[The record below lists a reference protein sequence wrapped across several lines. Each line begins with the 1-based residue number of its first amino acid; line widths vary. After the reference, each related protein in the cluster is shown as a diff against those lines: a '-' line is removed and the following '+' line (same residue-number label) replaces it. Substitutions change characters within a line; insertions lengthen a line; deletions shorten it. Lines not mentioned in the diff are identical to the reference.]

1 MNKLALIFTATLVL
15 ISTHTFAV
23 GDAALGQIK
32 AATCIGCHGV
42 NGNSVVPSFPK
53 LAGQSED
60 YLLKQLQDFKS
71 SARIDG
77 MMAGIVAPL
86 TDTDMAN
93 LAAYYAAQTVSQ
105 GVAKKDANIALGQK
119 IYRGGK
125 KETGVTACIACH
137 GPQGKGIPAAGF
149 PALSSQHAAYVS
161 KQLKLFRQDS
171 INAQTGV
178 NNPSRANDYEG
189 MMINFTKSLTNAE
202 IDAVSEYIA
211 GLH

>member
-1 MNKLALIFTATLVL
+1 MNKLLLIFTTTLVL
-15 ISTHTFAV
+15 ISTHTFAA
-23 GDAALGQIK
+23 GNAALGQVK

-42 NGNSVVPSFPK
+42 NGNSMVPSFPK
-53 LAGQSED
+53 LAGQSEG

-71 SARIDG
+71 GARVDG
-77 MMAGIVAPL
+77 MMTGIVAPL
-86 TDTDMAN
+86 EGADMAN

-105 GVAKKDANIALGQK
+105 GVAKKGANIALGQK

-125 KETGVTACIACH
+125 KETSVIACIACH
-137 GPQGKGIPAAGF
+137 GPQGKGIPSAGF
-149 PALSSQHAAYVS
+149 PALSSQHAVYTA
-161 KQLKLFRQDS
+161 KQLKAFRQDS

-178 NNPSRANDYEG
+178 NKPSRANDYEG
-189 MMINFTKSLTNAE
+189 MMINFTKSLTNVE

>member
-1 MNKLALIFTATLVL
+1 MNKLALIFTATLIL
-15 ISTHTFAV
+15 ISTNTFAV
-23 GDAALGQIK
+23 GDAALGQAK
-32 AATCIGCHGV
+32 AVTCIGCHGV
-42 NGNSVVPSFPK
+42 NGNSMVPSFPK
-53 LAGQSED
+53 LAGQSEI

-71 SARIDG
+71 GARIDG
-77 MMAGIVAPL
+77 MMTGMVAPL
-86 TDTDMAN
+86 TDADMAN
-93 LAAYYAAQTVSQ
+93 LAAYYAAQSVSK

-125 KETGVTACIACH
+125 KETNVTACIACH
-137 GPQGKGIPAAGF
+137 GPQGKGIPSAGF

-178 NNPSRANDYEG
+178 SNPSRANDYEG

>member
-1 MNKLALIFTATLVL
+1 MNKLALAFITVLTLA
-15 ISTHTFAV
+15 STHTIAA
-23 GDAALGQIK
+23 GDAAQGQAK

-53 LAGQSED
+53 LASQSEA
-60 YLLKQLQDFKS
+60 YLLKQLRDFKS
-71 SARIDG
+71 GARVDA
-77 MMAGIVAPL
+77 MMAGMVAPL

-93 LAAYYAAQTVSQ
+93 LSAYYAAQTVTQ
-105 GVAKKDANIALGQK
+105 GVAKKDANIALGEK

-125 KETGVTACIACH
+125 KDTGVTACIACH
-137 GPQGKGIPAAGF
+137 GPQGKGIPSAGF
-149 PALSSQHAAYVS
+149 PALSSQHATYVAT
-161 KQLKLFRQDS
+161 QLKAFRQDS
-171 INAQTGV
+171 INAQTGDSQ
-178 NNPSRANDYEG
+178 PSRTNDYEG

>member
-1 MNKLALIFTATLVL
+1 MNKLLLIFTTTLVL
-15 ISTHTFAV
+15 ISTHTFAA
-23 GDAALGQIK
+23 GNAALGQVK

-42 NGNSVVPSFPK
+42 NGNSMVPSFPK
-53 LAGQSED
+53 LAGQSEG

-71 SARIDG
+71 GARVDG
-77 MMAGIVAPL
+77 MMTGIVAPL
-86 TDTDMAN
+86 EGADMAN

-125 KETGVTACIACH
+125 KETSVIACIACH
-137 GPQGKGIPAAGF
+137 GPQGKGIPSAGF
-149 PALSSQHAAYVS
+149 PALSSQHAVYTA
-161 KQLKLFRQDS
+161 KQLKAFRQDS

-178 NNPSRANDYEG
+178 NKPSRANDYEG
-189 MMINFTKSLTNAE
+189 MMINFTKSLTNVE

>member
-1 MNKLALIFTATLVL
+1 MNKLALVFSTVLALV
-15 ISTHTFAV
+15 STHTLAA
-23 GDAALGQIK
+23 GDIAIGQAK

-60 YLLKQLQDFKS
+60 YLLKELKDFKS
-71 SARIDG
+71 GARIDA
-77 MMAGIVAPL
+77 MMAGIVAAL
-86 TDTDMAN
+86 SESDMQN
-93 LAAYYAAQTVSQ
+93 IAAYYAAQKTTP
-105 GVAKKDANIALGQK
+105 GVARQDANLALGQK

-125 KETGVTACIACH
+125 KDTGVTACIACH

-149 PALSSQHAAYVS
+149 PVLSSQHAVYVA

-171 INAQTGV
+171 INAQTGA
-178 NNPSRANDYEG
+178 NEPSRANDYEG

-211 GLH
+211 GLN

>member
-1 MNKLALIFTATLVL
+1 MNKLALAFITVLTLA
-15 ISTHTFAV
+15 STHTIAA
-23 GDAALGQIK
+23 GDAAQGQAK

-53 LAGQSED
+53 LAGQSEA
-60 YLLKQLQDFKS
+60 YLLKQLRDFKS
-71 SARIDG
+71 GARADA
-77 MMAGIVAPL
+77 MMAGMVAPL

-93 LAAYYAAQTVSQ
+93 LSAYYAAQTVTQ
-105 GVAKKDANIALGQK
+105 GVAKKDANIALGEK

-125 KETGVTACIACH
+125 KDTGVTACIACH
-137 GPQGKGIPAAGF
+137 GPQGKGIPSAGF
-149 PALSSQHAAYVS
+149 PALSSQHATYVAT
-161 KQLKLFRQDS
+161 QLKAFRQDS
-171 INAQTGV
+171 INAQTGDSQ
-178 NNPSRANDYEG
+178 PSRTNDYEG

>member
-1 MNKLALIFTATLVL
+1 M
-15 ISTHTFAV
+15 
-23 GDAALGQIK
+23 
-32 AATCIGCHGV
+32 
-42 NGNSVVPSFPK
+42 
-53 LAGQSED
+53 
-60 YLLKQLQDFKS
+60 
-71 SARIDG
+71 
-77 MMAGIVAPL
+77 
-86 TDTDMAN
+86 
-93 LAAYYAAQTVSQ
+93 
-105 GVAKKDANIALGQK
+105 AKKDANIALGQK

-178 NNPSRANDYEG
+178 SNPSRTNDYEG